1 MASHHRILVADDHS
15 SFRHLLRLFLELNP
29 DWEVCGEAADGS
41 EAVTRAL
48 ELNPDIVIMDL
59 DMPKLNGFE
68 ATRKIHERSPLTR
81 VLIVTLHEFSTLP
94 KIAQDS
100 GAQGY
105 VLKSEPFEVLSKAIE
120 TLSSSTEFFVSPRH
134 D

>member
-1 MASHHRILVADDHS
+1 
-15 SFRHLLRLFLELNP
+15 
-29 DWEVCGEAADGS
+29 
-41 EAVTRAL
+41 
-48 ELNPDIVIMDL
+48 
-59 DMPKLNGFE
+59 MPKLNGFE